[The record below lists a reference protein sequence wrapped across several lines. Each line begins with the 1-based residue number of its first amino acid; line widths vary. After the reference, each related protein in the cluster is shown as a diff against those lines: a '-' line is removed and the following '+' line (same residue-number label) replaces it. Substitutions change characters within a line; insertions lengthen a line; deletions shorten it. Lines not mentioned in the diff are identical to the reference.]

1 MGKTRRFF
9 FFFFPHRPQVRGVRR
24 GAPCPS
30 QPPPPSLPGETL
42 TLSSAPP
49 FPSTPNKAA
58 TPAALRKSAGDL
70 KALVAG
76 PGDASASGRRDANPI
91 ALAAAAAARM
101 RRQTLTAEEVEA
113 IMGVAGGGA
122 GAPGGG
128 GGDGGG
134 AGGPPPPPPAKAP
147 SRHGHGRRGH
157 PPPPSRVVL
166 LGPGARLPPAVS
178 NAVRTAKYNPVT
190 FLPRFLFEMF
200 SRAAYLYF
208 LLQAILS
215 WISVVSPFG
224 GTGST
229 LALAFVLSVAAVKA
243 LVEDAKRHAQD
254 RATNASVA
262 HLVEPDGSVRDIPWR
277 DVRVGQVRDFFSFLF
292 LLSFL
297 LSFRVLSSQ
306 PSTHSHTQPPD
317 PARQRRR
324 ALPRRPGLPVL
335 RAARQRVLHQ
345 NHKSRRRKQPE
356 DSAPCRP
363 A

>member
-1 MGKTRRFF
+1 M
-9 FFFFPHRPQVRGVRR
+9 
-24 GAPCPS
+24 
-30 QPPPPSLPGETL
+30 
-42 TLSSAPP
+42 
-49 FPSTPNKAA
+49 
-58 TPAALRKSAGDL
+58 

-76 PGDASASGRRDANPI
+76 PGDGASASGRRDAHPI

-113 IMGVAGGGA
+113 IMGVADGGVGGGGA
-122 GAPGGG
+122 GDGGG
-128 GGDGGG
+128 GGGGG
-134 AGGPPPPPPAKAP
+134 LPPPADGGASLKKKGSLRKA
-147 SRHGHGRRGH
+147 GGGLHGRGG
-157 PPPPSRVVL
+157 PPPSRVVL
-166 LGPGARLPPAVS
+166 LGPGARLPPAVG

-229 LALAFVLSVAAVKA
+229 LALAFVLAVAAVKA

-277 DVRVGQVRDFFSFLF
+277 DVRVGQVRGTRRMEEEKHTRLATSFFLF
-292 LLSFL
+292 LISC
-297 LSFRVLSSQ
+297 SSSA
-306 PSTHSHTQPPD
+306 PPFSRAAVTNPPHLPHLPVPHTQD
-317 PARQRRR
+317 PAGQR
-324 ALPRRPGLPVL
+324 
-335 RAARQRVLHQ
+335 
-345 NHKSRRRKQPE
+345 
-356 DSAPCRP
+356 
-363 A
+363 